1 MMKIKEFL
9 LTGFYTGYSPV
20 GPGTAGTFA
29 AMVIYIGFCNL
40 FGDIYVYINAVLA
53 VAILYPSVKICNDAE
68 RIFGKEDPGQV
79 VIDEM
84 SGYWIAVMLHPFSW
98 TTAIL
103 AFFIFR
109 VLDIVKPFPA
119 NRADNMG
126 GGIGIMLDDWIAGIY
141 TNIILIIIHLFLYPL
156 M

>member
-1 MMKIKEFL
+1 MKIKEFL

-20 GPGTAGTFA
+20 APGTAGTFA
-29 AMVIYIGFCNL
+29 AMVIYIGFCHL

-53 VAILYPSVKICNDAE
+53 VAILYPSVKLCNDAA
-68 RIFGKEDPGQV
+68 RIFGKEDPGPV
-79 VIDEM
+79 VLDEM

-109 VLDIVKPFPA
+109 VLDILKPFPA

-156 M
+156 V